1 MARTPRKDIQLV
13 TYDDILGVTDNDSID
28 KVVELEIDKLTTF
41 SKHPFKV
48 ENDEKMKILLESI
61 EKYGVLNP
69 IVVRA
74 MDNESYEI
82 ISGHRRRYACE
93 ILNLRKIPAIVRNY
107 TDNESTIIMVDSN
120 IQRENILPS
129 EKAFAYKMKLEAIKH
144 QGVKGEVGK
153 RTVDV
158 IGESAGDNGR
168 SVQRYIRLTELIPE
182 LLTLVDEGKI
192 KVTPAVDLS
201 FLSHEEQHLVL
212 TCFLKQKGVISG
224 TISEQLKLYAMKGEL
239 TKNIIE
245 LLMIGEKKKSLKVMI
260 SEKRIQKYF
269 PSDYSKAQIE
279 KIIFELLEDWKA
291 TH

>member
-28 KVVELEIDKLTTF
+28 KVVELQIDKLTTF

-107 TDNESTIIMVDSN
+107 TDDESTIIMVDSN

-144 QGVKGEVGK
+144 QGIKGEVGK

-201 FLSHEEQHLVL
+201 FLSYEEQHLVL
-212 TCFLKQKGVISG
+212 ACFLKQKGVISG
-224 TISEQLKLYAMKGEL
+224 TIAEQLKLHAMKGKL
-239 TKNIIE
+239 TKDIIE
-245 LLMIGEKKKSLKVMI
+245 LLMIGEKKQSLKVMI

-269 PSDYSKAQIE
+269 PPDYSKTQIE
-279 KIIFELLEDWKA
+279 NVIFELLEEWKA

>member
-74 MDNESYEI
+74 MDNERYEI

-107 TDNESTIIMVDSN
+107 TDDESTIIMVDSN

-144 QGVKGEVGK
+144 QGIKGEVGK

-201 FLSHEEQHLVL
+201 FLSYEEQHLVL
-212 TCFLKQKGVISG
+212 ACFLKQKGVISG
-224 TISEQLKLYAMKGEL
+224 TIAEQLKLHAMKGKL

-245 LLMIGEKKKSLKVMI
+245 LLMIGEKRQSLKVMI

-269 PSDYSKAQIE
+269 PPDYSKTQIE
-279 KIIFELLEDWKA
+279 NVIFELLEDWKA

>member
-74 MDNESYEI
+74 MDNERYEI

-107 TDNESTIIMVDSN
+107 TDDESTIIMVDSN

-144 QGVKGEVGK
+144 QGIKGEVGK

-182 LLTLVDEGKI
+182 LLKLVDEGKI
-192 KVTPAVDLS
+192 KATPAVDLS
-201 FLSHEEQHLVL
+201 FLSYEEQHLVL
-212 TCFLKQKGVISG
+212 ACFVKQKGVISG
-224 TISEQLKLYAMKGEL
+224 TISEQLKLHAMKGKL

-245 LLMIGEKKKSLKVMI
+245 LLMIGEKKQPLKIMI